1 MKPNKKKK
9 AFLWLVFLVV
19 FFFFCAVLVFN
30 NQIQAPS
37 SEKKSVGFKIKPGES
52 LEQVS
57 LDLKEKSLVKNSFFF
72 RLLLVKEGLAG
83 KIQAGDFVLSPDMK
97 ALEVAQKLT
106 AGFSDV
112 QVTIPEGWRNEE
124 IAQELSKN
132 LTIKSSDFAKVAKE
146 GEMFP
151 DTYRFK
157 FDATAADVAD
167 KMLANF
173 QNKFDQKLKS
183 DAAGQNLSQ
192 EEVLILASIVERESK
207 FSQDRPIVAGI
218 LEKRLKLGMA
228 LEVDA
233 TLQYALGYS
242 KEEKTWWRKNLTQDD
257 LNLDSPYNTRKNVG
271 LPPTPICNPGLD
283 SINAVVYPKDKG
295 YLYYV
300 SDKNG
305 KMYYA
310 ANLDDHI
317 KNIQK
322 YL

>member
-1 MKPNKKKK
+1 MRKAKRSFLPAVAVLILAFF
-9 AFLWLVFLVV
+9 AFLGIF
-19 FFFFCAVLVFN
+19 A
-30 NQIQAPS
+30 NQTQAPS
-37 SEKKSVGFKIKPGES
+37 KEAKAVEFVIVTGES
-52 LEQVS
+52 VEKIAS
-57 LDLKEKSLVKNSFFF
+57 DLKEKGLIKNPFFF
-72 RLLLVKEGLAG
+72 RMVLVKEGLTA
-83 KIQAGDFVLSPDMK
+83 KVQAGEFVLSPNLT
-97 ALEVAQKLT
+97 ASGIARKLT

-124 IAQELSKN
+124 IADELSKS
-132 LTIKSSDFAKVAKE
+132 LPISPSDFTKVAKE

-157 FDATAADVAD
+157 SDASAADVAD

-173 QNKFDQKLKS
+173 DSKFDQKLTT
-183 DAAGQNLSQ
+183 DSQ
-192 EEVLILASIVERESK
+192 ILGFSKNQVLILASIVEREAR

-218 LEKRLKLGMA
+218 LEKRLKIGMA

-257 LNLDSPYNTRKNVG
+257 LNLDSPYNTRKNAG
-271 LPPTPICNPGLD
+271 LPPGPICSPGLD
-283 SINAVVYPKDKG
+283 AIKAVVYPKQTD

-300 SDKNG
+300 SDKKGN
-305 KMYYA
+305 MHYA
-310 ANLDDHI
+310 QTLDEHVQ
-317 KNIQK
+317 NIQN

>member
-1 MKPNKKKK
+1 MRK
-9 AFLWLVFLVV
+9 AKRSFVGVVAILILAFFGFLGIYKS
-19 FFFFCAVLVFN
+19 
-30 NQIQAPS
+30 QTQAPS
-37 SEKKSVGFKIKPGES
+37 KEAKAVEFVIVSGES
-52 LEQVS
+52 VEKIAS
-57 LDLKEKSLVKNSFFF
+57 DLKEKGLIKNPFFF
-72 RLLLVKEGLAG
+72 RMVLVKEGLTA
-83 KIQAGDFVLSPDMK
+83 KIQAGEFILSPNLT
-97 ALEVAQKLT
+97 ASGIARKLT

-132 LTIKSSDFAKVAKE
+132 LTIEPSDFLTVAKE

-157 FDATAADVAD
+157 SDTTAKDAAD
-167 KMLANF
+167 KMFTNF
-173 QNKFDQKLKS
+173 QAKFDQKLKN
-183 DAAGQNLSQ
+183 DAAGRNLSQ
-192 EEVLILASIVERESK
+192 EEVLILASIVEREAK
-207 FSQDRPIVAGI
+207 FSADRPIIAGI
-218 LEKRLKLGMA
+218 LEKRLKIGMA

-257 LNLDSPYNTRKNVG
+257 LNLDSAFNTRKNAG

-283 SINAVVYPKDKG
+283 AINAVVYPKQTD

-300 SDKNG
+300 SDKAGN
-305 KMYYA
+305 MYYA
-310 ANLDDHI
+310 QTLDEHI
-317 KNIQK
+317 QNIQK

>member
-1 MKPNKKKK
+1 M
-9 AFLWLVFLVV
+9 V
-19 FFFFCAVLVFN
+19 
-30 NQIQAPS
+30 
-37 SEKKSVGFKIKPGES
+37 
-52 LEQVS
+52 
-57 LDLKEKSLVKNSFFF
+57 
-72 RLLLVKEGLAG
+72 LVKEGLTA
-83 KIQAGDFVLSPDMK
+83 KIQAGEFILSPNLT
-97 ALEVAQKLT
+97 ASGIARKLT

-132 LTIKSSDFAKVAKE
+132 LTIEPSDFLTVAKE

-157 FDATAADVAD
+157 SDTTAQDAAD
-167 KMLANF
+167 KMFTNF
-173 QNKFDQKLKS
+173 QAKFDPKLIA
-183 DAAGQNLSQ
+183 DAQNISFSKNQ
-192 EEVLILASIVERESK
+192 VLILASIVEREAK
-207 FSQDRPIVAGI
+207 FSADRLIVAGI
-218 LEKRLKLGMA
+218 LEKRLKIGMA

-257 LNLDSPYNTRKNVG
+257 LNLDSAFNTRKNAG

-283 SINAVVYPKDKG
+283 AINAVVYPKQTD

-300 SDKNG
+300 SDKAGN
-305 KMYYA
+305 MYYA
-310 ANLDDHI
+310 QTLDEHI
-317 KNIQK
+317 QNIQK